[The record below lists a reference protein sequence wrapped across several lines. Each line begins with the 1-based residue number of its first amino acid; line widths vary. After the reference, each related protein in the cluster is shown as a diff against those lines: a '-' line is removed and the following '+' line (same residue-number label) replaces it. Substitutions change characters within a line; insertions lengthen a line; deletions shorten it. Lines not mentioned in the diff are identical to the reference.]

1 MKNKLYIAGL
11 ASMLL
16 LTYSCSNDD
25 SYEVQ
30 EVKAKSFEITPQAA
44 LNAKIIDS
52 TSVKAGTKII
62 STQINIAPP
71 EDGDPANPIPP
82 R

>member
-11 ASMLL
+11 VCITL

-30 EVKAKSFEITPQAA
+30 EVKAKSFEITPQAV

-52 TSVKAGTKII
+52 SSVKVGTKII

-71 EDGDPANPIPP
+71 EDGDPNNPLPP